1 MQPGID
7 LRMRAMAKALAE
19 VVMPAVD
26 ATNKTAIEQGHIVM
40 GSLEIIRQQ
49 VEYAHWYAVAD
60 LLSLCKLASDLAGI
74 DGLDADGKLRDAAT
88 TGEAMAK
95 RWDIPLSQLS
105 QPNSLL
111 RDVISAT
118 VEKAFAI
125 DKVDVR
131 DKVQALVLAHS
142 EEQLGRERAYVA
154 GTRWDIYPETLQ
166 NIEGSLP
173 KVSNEL

>member
-60 LLSLCKLASDLAGI
+60 LLSLCQLASDLASI
-74 DGLDADGKLRDAAT
+74 DGLDADDKLRDAAAA
-88 TGEAMAK
+88 GDAMAK

-105 QPNSLL
+105 QPNSTL
-111 RDVISAT
+111 RDVISTT
-118 VEKAFAI
+118 VEKAFAPGKA
-125 DKVDVR
+125 DLR

-166 NIEGSLP
+166 TIEACLTRA
-173 KVSNEL
+173 K

>member
-60 LLSLCKLASDLAGI
+60 LLSLCQLASDLASI
-74 DGLDADGKLRDAAT
+74 DGLDADDKLRDAVAS
-88 TGEAMAK
+88 GEAMAK
-95 RWDIPLSQLS
+95 RWDIPLSHLS
-105 QPNSLL
+105 QPNSAL
-111 RDVISAT
+111 RDMISAT
-118 VEKAFAI
+118 VEKAFATG
-125 DKVDVR
+125 KADVR

-166 NIEGSLP
+166 TIEASLTRA
-173 KVSNEL
+173 K